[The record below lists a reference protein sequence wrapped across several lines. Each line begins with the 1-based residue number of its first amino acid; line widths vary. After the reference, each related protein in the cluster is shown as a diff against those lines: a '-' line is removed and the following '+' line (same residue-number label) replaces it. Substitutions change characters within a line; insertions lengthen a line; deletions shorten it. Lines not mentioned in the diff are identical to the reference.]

1 MRWVDPKAPADDP
14 RHPGNA
20 GFEPVAE
27 VIAAF
32 ESGQKGFTGQKPR
45 EPAPPADPPEG
56 TPPAPKKA
64 PKRRA
69 ARKPADLKT
78 ALDKL
83 NKTKGTTT

>member
-20 GFEPVAE
+20 KV
-27 VIAAF
+27 
-32 ESGQKGFTGQKPR
+32 ES
-45 EPAPPADPPEG
+45 APPADSPAEDPPAEA
-56 TPPAPKKA
+56 PPVEEPAAPKKA

-69 ARKPADLKT
+69 ARKPADLEA
-78 ALDKL
+78 ALAKL